1 MAPYE
6 EIITHGLKK
15 AEYFND
21 FFVNISKDLTMQL
34 DPLDLSSLNT
44 FITRVTP
51 IKNNIDLSWELVKN
65 KLTKAANPKKATSP
79 DHVSPR
85 DLSLIGDSI
94 IHSLLPIFK
103 KSVSDASFE
112 LEIITR

>member
-1 MAPYE
+1 MTNQVLRKHKVKNIGPISDHNE
-6 EIITHGLKK
+6 EIITHDFYK

-21 FFVNISKDLTMQL
+21 FFVNISEDLTEHL

-51 IKNNIDLSWELVKN
+51 TKDNIDMSWELVKN
-65 KLTKAANPKKATSP
+65 KLIKANPKKATGP

-85 DLSLIGDSI
+85 DLSLIGDCY
-94 IHSLLPIFK
+94 P
-103 KSVSDASFE
+103 
-112 LEIITR
+112 